1 MIKDEKWKTGMG
13 KRKGTGKG
21 DTNKEIR
28 VKIKPGLHLAEKTT
42 CFSRS
47 VARLFNDRTML
58 WIRTATL
65 MLRNTSLTPIPFL
78 KASSSKFH
86 SHYPQR
92 LTQSP
97 RVYNVPQGPQL
108 PIKPPTPSRI
118 KQLFLGKKHFGGE
131 PYRKRHVEGIRPFEA
146 KPKRALLYVPGSSQ
160 KMIDKA
166 WTLDVDNIVYALRRR
181 NVDYRLWI

>member
-1 MIKDEKWKTGMG
+1 MKMEDL
-13 KRKGTGKG
+13 KGERERDGEA
-21 DTNKEIR
+21 NKKLEYL
-28 VKIKPGLHLAEKTT
+28 KIKPGLHRTEKTT
-42 CFSRS
+42 CFRGK
-47 VARLFNDRTML
+47 VFVPLRPLFNDRTML
-58 WIRTATL
+58 RIRTTTL

-92 LTQSP
+92 LTQSLK
-97 RVYNVPQGPQL
+97 VYDVPQGPQL
-108 PIKPPTPSRI
+108 PIDSPTPSRI
-118 KQLFLGKKHFGGE
+118 KRFLGKKFHDSK
-131 PYRKRHVEGIRPFEA
+131 PYIKQHVEGIRPFEA

-166 WTLDVDNIVYALRRR
+166 WTLDVDNIVYALHGR